1 MRPLL
6 GKVAY
11 ELYLGK
17 IPSIFHFKVF
27 GSKCYIPNTKD
38 QLNKFNSKNQN
49 GIFLGYSSKSSS
61 YIIYNLETHC
71 VEESSDIVFD
81 EVKVTKEIEI
91 DYDEKKEEVIVN
103 VVLIIISEENSKNVL
118 KFHKEDFKELV
129 IGSPLQG
136 VQTRYKLNMLNSHW
150 AFLSQVEPK
159 NFKQGEKEESWMSVK

>member
-11 ELYLGK
+11 ELYHRK

-49 GIFLGYSSKSSS
+49 GIFLGYSSKNSS

-71 VEESSDIVFD
+71 VEESSDMVFD

-91 DYDEKKEEVIVN
+91 DYDEKKR
-103 VVLIIISEENSKNVL
+103 
-118 KFHKEDFKELV
+118 
-129 IGSPLQG
+129 GSNCE
-136 VQTRYKLNMLNSHW
+136 RSFDYY
-150 AFLSQVEPK
+150 
-159 NFKQGEKEESWMSVK
+159 